1 MENGMVDL
9 KDSREEI
16 DRIDRQIVELFE
28 RRMRVAQDVAEYK
41 RSIGKPVFDRE
52 REEAKLAAVKGMC
65 TNEFNGHAVRE
76 VFKQLMSISRRYQ
89 HILNNSTAGSSFQI
103 LEALP
108 KTGDVKVVFFGAPGS
123 YSEQA
128 MEECFGSG
136 VTSFAAPTF
145 HDVMSAVREGRA
157 DYGVLPIENTTT
169 GGITDSYDLLVEF
182 DNYIA
187 AEHVLRVDQAL
198 LALPGAKLGDIRT
211 VYSHGQG
218 ILQSRKFLEEHPWM
232 RAVENGSTAGC
243 AKKVAEEGEL
253 SQAAIASTRAAEKY
267 GLCVLAEKINYEET
281 NATRFIIITNRKEH
295 LAAADK
301 VSICFS
307 LPHETGSLYNML
319 SNIIYNDL
327 NMTRI
332 ESRPLIG
339 RNFEYRFFVDFE
351 GSMEQ
356 AAVQNTLA
364 CIRAEA
370 LEMKILGNYLT
381 I

>member
-1 MENGMVDL
+1 MVDL

-16 DRIDRQIVELFE
+16 DRIDRQIVGLFE

-52 REEAKLAAVKGMC
+52 REEEKLAAVKEMC
-65 TNEFNGHAVRE
+65 TNEFNAHAVKE

-89 HILNNSTAGSSFQI
+89 HTLNDSDVGSGFQI
-103 LEALP
+103 LKDLP
-108 KTGDVKVVFFGAPGS
+108 KTGDVRVVFFGAPGS

-128 MEECFGSG
+128 MEECFGGS
-136 VTSFAAPTF
+136 VKSFAAPTF
-145 HDVMSAVREGRA
+145 HEVMSAVREGRA
-157 DYGVLPIENTTT
+157 DFGVLPIENTTT

-187 AEHVLRVDQAL
+187 AEHVLRIDQAL
-198 LALPGAKLGDIRT
+198 LGLPGAKLEDIRT

-218 ILQSRKFLEEHPWM
+218 ILQSRKFLEKHPWM
-232 RAVENGSTAGC
+232 QAVEGGSTAGC
-243 AKKVAEEGEL
+243 AKKVAGEGDL
-253 SQAAIASTRAAEKY
+253 SKAAIASIRAAEKY
-267 GLCVLAEKINYEET
+267 GLCVLAEKINSGDT

-295 LAAADK
+295 LGTADK

-307 LPHETGSLYNML
+307 LPHKTGSLYNML

-327 NMTRI
+327 NMTKI
-332 ESRPLIG
+332 ESRPLPG

-351 GSMEQ
+351 GNMEQ
-356 AAVQNTLA
+356 AAVRNTLT

-370 LEMKILGNYLT
+370 LELKILGNYLT

>member
-1 MENGMVDL
+1 MVDL

-16 DRIDRQIVELFE
+16 DRIDQQIVALFE
-28 RRMRVAQDVAEYK
+28 RRMQVAQDVAEYK
-41 RSIGKPVFDRE
+41 RSIGKPVFDKE
-52 REEAKLAAVKGMC
+52 REDAKLAAVKKLC
-65 TNEFNGHAVRE
+65 TNDFNGHAVKE

-89 HILNNSTAGSSFQI
+89 YTLNHESAKSAFSVLSN
-103 LEALP
+103 LP
-108 KTGDVKVVFFGAPGS
+108 RTQDVKVVFFGAPGS

-128 MEECFGSG
+128 MEECFGSRVQG
-136 VTSFAAPTF
+136 TPAATF
-145 HDVMSAVREGRA
+145 HEVMSAVRENRA
-157 DYGVLPIENTTT
+157 DFGVLPIENTTT

-182 DNYIA
+182 DNYIVG
-187 AEHVLRVDQAL
+187 EHVLRIDQAL
-198 LALPGAKLGDIRT
+198 LGLPGASLRDIRT

-218 ILQSRKFLEEHPWM
+218 ILQSRKFLEGHPQM
-232 RAVENGSTAGC
+232 RAVESGSTAGG
-243 AKKVAEEGEL
+243 ARKVAEEKDP
-253 SQAAIASTRAAEKY
+253 SQAAIASVRAAEKY
-267 GLCVLAEKINYEET
+267 GLCVLAEKINYEDT

-295 LAAADK
+295 LDAADK

-327 NMTRI
+327 NMTKI
-332 ESRPLIG
+332 ESRPLPG

-351 GSMEQ
+351 GSLQQ

-370 LEMKILGNYLT
+370 LEMKILGNYRT

>member
-1 MENGMVDL
+1 MVDL
-9 KDSREEI
+9 KDSRQEI

-52 REEAKLAAVKGMC
+52 REEAKLAAVKEMC

-89 HILNNSTAGSSFQI
+89 HILNNTQAGSTFQI
-103 LEALP
+103 LPSLP
-108 KTGDVKVVFFGAPGS
+108 KSGDVKVVFFGAPGS

-128 MEECFGSG
+128 MEECFGG
-136 VTSFAAPTF
+136 DVKSFAAPTF
-145 HDVMSAVREGRA
+145 HEVMSAVKEGKA

-182 DNYIA
+182 DNCIV

-198 LALPGAKLGDIRT
+198 LGLPGAKLGDIRT
-211 VYSHGQG
+211 VYSHAQG
-218 ILQSRKFLEEHPWM
+218 ILQSRKFLEGHPWM
-232 RAVENGSTAGC
+232 RAIENGSTAGC
-243 AKKVAEEGEL
+243 AKKVAEEGNL

-267 GLCVLAEKINYEET
+267 GLCVLAEKINYEDT

-295 LAAADK
+295 LATADK

-332 ESRPLIG
+332 ESRPLLG

-356 AAVQNTLA
+356 AAVQNTIA